1 MSDSRG
7 GRAHTEGVRSV
18 AILTITG
25 LIALVLAV
33 LTGSTP
39 LAVIVVALAVTGIV
53 LLLRDW
59 RADRTQAVPEPA
71 PVVVDEQP
79 DDSLHITPDEFSPDI
94 STDPDG
100 PSSDARADQR

>member
-1 MSDSRG
+1 M
-7 GRAHTEGVRSV
+7 RAVLV
-18 AILTITG
+18 LAVVG

-39 LAVIVVALAVTGIV
+39 LAVVVIALAVAGIV
-53 LLLRDW
+53 QLVRDW
-59 RADRTQAVPEPA
+59 RREPPAETGGDPEAAGLAILAEPTDPQMSA
-71 PVVVDEQP
+71 
-79 DDSLHITPDEFSPDI
+79 DEFTPDI

>member
-1 MSDSRG
+1 M
-7 GRAHTEGVRSV
+7 RAV

-25 LIALVLAV
+25 LVALVVAL

-39 LAVIVVALAVTGIV
+39 LAVLVVGLAIAGIV

-59 RADRTQAVPEPA
+59 HADRTAPAAPEPVSGTPA
-71 PVVVDEQP
+71 EH
-79 DDSLHITPDEFSPDI
+79 SGALSPDEFSPDI

-100 PSSDARADQR
+100 PSSDARAD